1 MLPVLGSPCAGDASH
16 NTNQMKSFKYTLL
29 VTVLCAGLAS
39 FAQAT
44 LSGPTTVASG
54 GPNDPLHDQAEATV
68 LAFFQDNFGHPDAS
82 TCFRGDANGEGI
94 INGTFNLTGGGTI
107 TFANTSGNAVS
118 VAFNLAGTGQV
129 ICGFEVFGGGSANFY
144 TVTADEGVVS
154 DPNNPFII
162 HTPDN
167 GGCQLPNISHIQ
179 VFCCPGGTVPDSGMT
194 AMLLGSALAG
204 LGLVRRY
211 LKR

>member
-1 MLPVLGSPCAGDASH
+1 MLPVLGSPCASD

-54 GPNDPLHDQAEATV
+54 GPNDPLHDQGEATV

-82 TCFRGDANGEGI
+82 TCFRGDANEDTGNI
-94 INGTFNLTGGGTI
+94 TGTFNLTGGGTI

-118 VAFNLAGTGQV
+118 VAFNLAGTGHV

-154 DPNNPFII
+154 DPNNLFII
-162 HTPDN
+162 HTPQNN
-167 GGCQLPNISHIQ
+167 GGQLPNISHIQ

-204 LGLVRRY
+204 LGLVHRC